1 MTTVPPPVS
10 SANAQPELPD
20 HLDVVPHIN
29 MKLIL
34 GTFALLAILGGAAW
48 FARGYFV
55 RHNVEMYLIQ
65 ARKAEEQGKPDEA
78 LQYYSQYLEFGRGIG
93 QNERAT
99 QGRRLEALNRIAA
112 LVAEQPAS
120 RPQIDRLFR
129 TYEESLRLD
138 PAQWDVRRKL
148 VAILMRMDRSTDARS
163 HLKLLQEGV
172 ESGKPA
178 AELAYLTGVCFY
190 REGKY
195 PESQAA
201 FLTSI
206 REWPQQ
212 VVAYLG
218 LTELWTTHADQIVDL
233 TPKTQ
238 PDGPAWQDVAQIL
251 NPPQKSEAVNGVTA
265 AAAVLTAMQAASPGV
280 DATLAAARFLIA
292 LEQKSDR
299 LPLPPEEAEALVRAV
314 FDFETGGHDKDQSRQ
329 LEGLE
334 RWSPDLPAL
343 ADANDDGIIT
353 RDELKARFERGD
365 RLTRIDRAE
374 RLLQDLQSRPEAA
387 SRQTDVL
394 LASSGLYSAK
404 AAVVA
409 VLVPT
414 ELAATRELARKT
426 IDAGMSLIPPDV
438 RFLLS
443 GVELDL
449 QDLDQSAGQ
458 ADQLKHLQT
467 AEAKLKAGIADLAKA
482 RSEEKPTTVATDEDW
497 KLPSDKVDLQSIEV
511 QARFGLTNLILSQ
524 LTLVEPDALAT
535 LQANLKTETEALKQA
550 GGSQL
555 LLDYLQV
562 RRLMFEKQYAEAKAI
577 GIKLLDQ
584 IKSVPGLVR
593 QVSLLV
599 ADSQGRTGNPDA
611 QLDVLR
617 NQVEIDPLWLE
628 GRRAMAESLL
638 AVGRLEEAINE
649 YLPAVV
655 LPGAGERLLEL
666 RIVRNANLAPA
677 QRKWDQAEPLLQYL
691 LDRQPPALRTIL
703 LAAELR
709 RLQGA
714 TAKAI
719 ADDEGVE
726 NRAEMQQKLLEAERY
741 LKMARETF
749 PQDMGVRVA
758 EVNFASGRFDLPE
771 PERLVLA
778 ESLLAAAREDLGADV
793 ELDLVDAR
801 LQIQRFPTEAGERL
815 TAMAR
820 ERTGLTTPQ
829 RIRLLTGLAQLA
841 DRTAASQS
849 ARPFWDELSRLEPES
864 LEPRLAIAQLM
875 LAAEG
880 QSGGSMDEA
889 VWDKLLANIEKLEG
903 TSAGNVGYLQALRLL
918 EHPGDEAAR
927 PNNFKAAEDLLAAAA
942 KLRPYWS
949 AIPRAQGIL
958 AELKS
963 DPVRAL
969 ERYRQAFALGDR
981 TPAVVLRIGQ
991 LLRDKGQQ
999 GFDEANQFLQSVG
1012 DQNASLITGDVARLA
1027 SELAL
1032 RNRQNDRAMELLS
1045 KLARD
1050 SNSFRDKYAFAVAR
1064 MSAGDL
1070 GPETEALLKD
1080 VTTELAPTEPAGWV
1094 KLVDY
1099 YAQTKNWA
1107 AAERTIADA
1116 SARLPNEP
1124 QPKAALTQAVMYELL
1139 AAADAERRQQH
1150 LTAASKAY
1158 EDALKSAAE
1167 AGDDTSMLMIAAEHY
1182 VRIGST
1188 ERAGELLSQL
1198 LLPTRAVPDEV
1209 RRWARRR
1216 QALTV
1221 AVGGNYDDT
1230 LNSLELL
1237 RTAREQGADKSAE
1250 NLRLQLQ
1257 LLERLPGVDSQASR
1271 VDLLRELQKQGGLT
1285 AEEQLQLAELL
1296 AAGGDHA
1303 GALAEFRSLLSVNS
1317 EFARGRAAY
1326 IIVLARSAGKD
1337 ATALDEARNQLDL
1350 LRRQEPG
1357 SWRTALIHARVL
1369 AASGK
1374 VEEAAVLVS
1383 KFLKQRVEGTSG
1395 NPVRDALEQEN
1406 VAELLYW
1413 LQRDQRVRGSAS
1425 LSAALADAIR
1435 LHQAGRRDDAVKS
1448 LLESPVEPLL
1458 EDLRFEVILQAA
1470 ALFEEMRLPAAEPL
1484 FREYVA
1490 KSPRPTAP
1498 LQLVGFLIRQNR
1510 TTDAL
1515 ALCEQLWET
1524 QPKLRVA
1531 AAVIQ
1536 VARTVPTEQRNV
1548 FQPWQARFAAEAD
1561 NPDSPDRRGME
1572 TARANLATILG
1583 EADASLAALR
1593 RSVEANPKD
1602 VAALNN
1608 LAYVL
1613 ARRGDDLQTAEKSIN
1628 EAIDIEGAVPDL
1640 VDTRSLVYLAKGQFT
1655 EALAVI
1661 SPLAKPRAPAGIH
1674 LRMAECLWK
1683 LKRFPEARQALDLAR
1698 RNGFKLDELLPLDR
1712 VPTEEMLR
1720 DLDSARK

>member
-20 HLDVVPHIN
+20 HLDVVPQIN
-29 MKLIL
+29 MRLIL
-34 GTFALLAILGGAAW
+34 GTFVLLSVLGGAAW
-48 FARGYFV
+48 FARGHFV
-55 RHNVEMYLIQ
+55 RKNVEMYLLQ
-65 ARKAEEQGKPDEA
+65 ARKAEEQGKPGEA
-78 LQYYSQYLEFGRGIG
+78 LQYYTQYLEFGRGIG

-112 LVAEQPAS
+112 LVAEQPES

-129 TYEESLRLD
+129 TYEESLRMD
-138 PAQWDVRRKL
+138 PAQRDVRRKL
-148 VAILMRMDRSTDARS
+148 VTILMRLDRSTDARS
-163 HLKLLQEGV
+163 HLKLLQEGI
-172 ESGKPA
+172 EPGKPA
-178 AELAYLTGVCFY
+178 AELAYLTGVCLY

-195 PESQAA
+195 PESQEA

-206 REWPQQ
+206 RDWPQQ

-218 LTELWTTHADQIVDL
+218 LAELWTTHSDQMVAL
-233 TPKTQ
+233 TSKTQ
-238 PDGPAWQDVAQIL
+238 PDGPVWQDVSQIL
-251 NPPQKSEAVNGVTA
+251 KPRQESQVVNGVTA
-265 AAAVLTAMQAASPGV
+265 AAAVLQAVQTATPGV
-280 DATLAAARFLIA
+280 DSTLAAAQFLST

-299 LPLPPEEAEALVRAV
+299 LPLPPEEAEVLVRAV
-314 FDFETGGHDKDQSRQ
+314 FEVGGADRDQSGQ
-329 LEGLE
+329 LEGPE
-334 RWSPDLPAL
+334 RWSPNLPAL
-343 ADANDDGIIT
+343 ADTNDDGIIT
-353 RDELKARFERGD
+353 REELKARFERGD
-365 RLTRIDRAE
+365 RLTRMDRAE
-374 RLLQDLQSRPEAA
+374 RLLQNLQSRPEAA

-394 LASSGLYSAK
+394 LALSGLNSAK

-409 VLVPT
+409 VQVPN

-426 IDAGMSLIPPDV
+426 VAAGMDLTPPDV

-443 GVELDL
+443 SVELDL
-449 QDLDQSAGQ
+449 QDLDPSAGQ
-458 ADQLKHLQT
+458 DEQLKQIQA
-467 AEAKLKAGIADLAKA
+467 AEAKLKTGIADLVKA
-482 RSEEKPTTVATDEDW
+482 RSEEKPATATAAEDW
-497 KLPSDKVDLQSIEV
+497 TLPSDKVDLQSIEV

-524 LTLVEPDALAT
+524 LTLVEPDALAA
-535 LQANLKTETEALKQA
+535 LRASLKTETEALKQA
-550 GGSQL
+550 GGSQV
-555 LLDYLQV
+555 LLDYLEV
-562 RRLMFEKQYAEAKAI
+562 RRLMFDQQFAEAKKI
-577 GIKLLDQ
+577 GVKLLDQ

-599 ADSQGRTGNPDA
+599 ADCQGRTGNPDA

-617 NQVEIDPLWLE
+617 NQVEIDPTWLE

-638 AVGRLEEAINE
+638 AVGRIEEAIDE
-649 YLPAVV
+649 YVPAVV

-666 RIVRNANLAPA
+666 RIVRNANLAPT
-677 QRKWDQAEPLLQYL
+677 QRKWERAEPLLQYL
-691 LDRQPPALRTIL
+691 LDRQPPTLRTIL

-714 TAKAI
+714 TAKAL
-719 ADDEGVE
+719 ADDQGIE
-726 NRAEMQQKLLEAERY
+726 NQAEIQQKLLEAERY

-749 PQDMGVRVA
+749 PQDVGVRVA
-758 EVNFASGRFDLPE
+758 EINFASGRFDLPE

-801 LQIQRFPTEAGERL
+801 LQIQRFPAEVGERL
-815 TAMAR
+815 TTMAR
-820 ERTGLTTPQ
+820 ERTGLTPPQ

-841 DRTAASQS
+841 DRTTASQS
-849 ARPFWDELSRLEPES
+849 ARPFWEELSRLQPVS
-864 LEPRLAIAQLM
+864 LEPRLATAQLL

-880 QSGGSMDEA
+880 PSGGSMDEA
-889 VWDKLLANIEKLEG
+889 VWKSLLANIEKLEG
-903 TSAGNVGYLQALRLL
+903 TAAGNVGYLQALRLL

-927 PNNFKAAEDLLAAAA
+927 PENLKTAEVLLAAAA

-963 DPVRAL
+963 DTVRAL
-969 ERYRQAFALGDR
+969 ERYQQAFALGDR

-991 LLRDKGQQ
+991 LLKDKGQQ
-999 GFDEANQFLQSVG
+999 GFDEANQFLQNVG

-1045 KLARD
+1045 KLARN
-1050 SNSFRDKYAFAVAR
+1050 SSSFRDNYTLAVAK
-1064 MSAGDL
+1064 MSTGDL
-1070 GPETEALLKD
+1070 GPETETLLKK
-1080 VTTELAPTEPAGWV
+1080 VTTELAPAEPAGWV

-1099 YAQTKNWA
+1099 YVQTKNWA
-1107 AAERTIADA
+1107 AAEQTIAESAA
-1116 SARLPNEP
+1116 SLPNEP
-1124 QPKAALTQAVMYELL
+1124 QPTAHLTRGVMYELL
-1139 AAADAERRQQH
+1139 ASADTERRQHH

-1158 EDALKSAAE
+1158 EDALNSAANV
-1167 AGDDTSMLMIAAEHY
+1167 GDDTSMLMIAAEHY

-1230 LNSLELL
+1230 LRSLELL

-1257 LLERLPGVDSQASR
+1257 LLERLPGMDSQAGR

-1303 GALAEFRSLLSVNS
+1303 GALAEFRSLLSANS

-1337 ATALDEARNQLDL
+1337 GTALDEARNQLDL
-1350 LRRQEPG
+1350 LSRQEPG
-1357 SWRTALIHARVL
+1357 SWRTALIRARVL

-1374 VEEAAVLVS
+1374 VDEAAALVS
-1383 KFLKQRVEGTSG
+1383 RFLKLRVEGTSN
-1395 NPVRDALEQEN
+1395 NPVRDALEQESL
-1406 VAELLYW
+1406 AELLYW
-1413 LQRDQRVRGSAS
+1413 LQRDQRVRSSAS
-1425 LSAALADAIR
+1425 LSAALADAVR
-1435 LHQAGRRDDAVKS
+1435 LYQAGRRDDAVKS
-1448 LLESPVEPLL
+1448 LLEGPVEPLL

-1510 TTDAL
+1510 ASEAL

-1524 QPKLRVA
+1524 QPKLRIA

-1536 VARTVPTEQRNV
+1536 VSRTVPSDQRNV

-1613 ARRGDDLQTAEKSIN
+1613 ARRGDDLNTAEKLIN
-1628 EAIDIEGAVPDL
+1628 EAIGIEGSVPDL
-1640 VDTRSLVYLAKGQFT
+1640 IDTRSLVYLAKGQYA

-1683 LKRFPEARQALDLAR
+1683 LKRFPEARQALDRAR
-1698 RNGFKLDELLPLDR
+1698 ILGFKLDDLLPLDR

-1720 DLDSARK
+1720 DLDAAAKK

>member
-10 SANAQPELPD
+10 PANAQPELPD
-20 HLDVVPHIN
+20 HLDVVPQIN
-29 MKLIL
+29 MRLIL
-34 GTFALLAILGGAAW
+34 GTFVLLAVLGGGAW
-48 FARGYFV
+48 FARRHFV
-55 RHNVEMYLIQ
+55 RHNVEMYLVQ
-65 ARKAEEQGKPDEA
+65 ARKAEEQGKASEA
-78 LQYYSQYLEFGRGIG
+78 LQYYTQYLEFGRGIG
-93 QNERAT
+93 QNEKAT
-99 QGRRLEALNRIAA
+99 QGRRLEALNRIGA
-112 LVAEQPAS
+112 LVAEQPES
-120 RPQIDRLFR
+120 GPQIDRLFR

-138 PAQWDVRRKL
+138 PAQREIRHKL
-148 VAILMRMDRSTDARS
+148 VTILMRMDRSTDARS
-163 HLKLLQEGV
+163 HLKLLQEEV
-172 ESGKPA
+172 KPGKPA
-178 AELAYLTGVCFY
+178 AELAYLAGVCLY

-195 PESQAA
+195 PDSQAA

-218 LTELWTTHADQIVDL
+218 LAELWTTHPDQMVAL
-233 TPKTQ
+233 TSKTQ
-238 PDGPAWQDVAQIL
+238 PDGPAWQDIAQIL
-251 NPPQKSEAVNGVTA
+251 KPREDSRVVNGVTA
-265 AAAVLTAMQAASPGV
+265 AAAVLRVMRAAAPGV
-280 DATLAAARFLIA
+280 DSTLAAARFLSA

-299 LPLPPEEAEALVRAV
+299 LPLPPEEAEVLVRAV
-314 FDFETGGHDKDQSRQ
+314 FEIGGATKYLNGQ
-329 LEGLE
+329 LEGPD

-343 ADANDDGIIT
+343 ADLNDDGIVT
-353 RDELKARFERGD
+353 REELKARFVRGD
-365 RLTRIDRAE
+365 QLTRIDRAK
-374 RLLQDLQSRPEAA
+374 RLLQDLQSRPDAA

-394 LASSGLYSAK
+394 LALSSLSSTK

-409 VLVPT
+409 LYAPD

-426 IDAGMSLIPPDV
+426 VAAGMDLTPPDV

-449 QDLDQSAGQ
+449 QDLDQN
-458 ADQLKHLQT
+458 ADKAAQLKQLQS
-467 AEAKLKAGIADLAKA
+467 AEAKLKAGIADLVKS
-482 RSEEKPTTVATDEDW
+482 RSAEKPATAAVDEDW
-497 KLPSDKVDLQSIEV
+497 TVPSNKVDLQSIEV

-524 LTLVEPDALAT
+524 LALADAAAQAD
-535 LQANLKTETEALKQA
+535 LQASLKSETAALEKS
-550 GGSQL
+550 GGGKV
-555 LLDYLQV
+555 LLDYLEV
-562 RRLMFEKQYAEAKAI
+562 RRLMFEQQFADAKKI
-577 GIKLLDQ
+577 GVKLLEQ

-593 QVSLLV
+593 QVTLLV
-599 ADSQGRTGNPDA
+599 ADCQGRTGNPDA

-617 NQVEIDPLWLE
+617 NQVELDPLWLE

-638 AVGRLEEAINE
+638 AVGRLDEAIDE
-649 YLPAVV
+649 YVPAVV

-677 QRKWDQAEPLLQYL
+677 QRKWDRAEPLLQYL
-691 LDRQPPALRTIL
+691 LERKPTTVRAIL

-714 TAKAI
+714 TAKAL
-719 ADDEGVE
+719 ADDQGIE
-726 NRAEMQQKLLEAERY
+726 NPAEVQQKLLEAEQS
-741 LKMARETF
+741 LKMAREAF
-749 PQDMGVRVA
+749 PKDLGVRVA

-793 ELDLVDAR
+793 ELDLADAR
-801 LQIQRFPTEAGERL
+801 LQIQRFPGEAGDRL
-815 TAMAR
+815 AVIAR
-820 ERTGLTTPQ
+820 ERTGLTQPQ

-841 DRTAASQS
+841 DRTTTPQS
-849 ARPFWDELSRLEPES
+849 ARPFWEELSRLQPEN
-864 LEPRLAIAQLM
+864 LEPRLQIAQLM
-875 LAAEG
+875 LAAAG
-880 QSGGSMDEA
+880 QPGGSMDEPA
-889 VWDKLLANIEKLEG
+889 WEKLLASIKELEG
-903 TSAGNVGYLQALRLL
+903 TSAGNVGYLQAMRLL
-918 EHPGDEAAR
+918 EHPGDDAAR
-927 PNNFKAAEDLLAAAA
+927 PKNLKAAEVLLTAAA

-958 AELKS
+958 AELQS
-963 DPVRAL
+963 DSVRAL
-969 ERYRQAFALGDR
+969 ERYQQAFALGDR
-981 TPAVVLRIGQ
+981 TPVVVLRIGQ
-991 LLRDKGQQ
+991 LLRDRGRQ

-1050 SNSFRDKYAFAVAR
+1050 SSSFRDNYTLAVAK
-1064 MSAGDL
+1064 MSTGDL
-1070 GPETEALLKD
+1070 GPETETLLKK
-1080 VTTELAPTEPAGWV
+1080 VTTELAPAEPAGWV

-1107 AAERTIADA
+1107 AAEQTIADSA
-1116 SARLPNEP
+1116 ARLPNEP
-1124 QPKAALTQAVMYELL
+1124 QPTASLTRGVMYELL

-1158 EDALKSAAE
+1158 EEALQSAAN

-1188 ERAGELLSQL
+1188 DRAGELLSQL

-1230 LNSLELL
+1230 LRSLELL

-1257 LLERLPGVDSQASR
+1257 LLERLPSVESQASR

-1296 AAGGDHA
+1296 AAGGDRA
-1303 GALAEFRSLLSVNS
+1303 GALAEFRNLLAANN

-1326 IIVLARSAGKD
+1326 IVMLARSAGRD
-1337 ATALDEARNQLDL
+1337 GTALDEARNQLDL

-1369 AASGK
+1369 AADGK
-1374 VEEAAVLVS
+1374 VDEAAALVS
-1383 KFLKQRVEGTSG
+1383 QFLKQRVEGTSN
-1395 NPVRDALEQEN
+1395 NPVRDALDQEN
-1406 VAELLYW
+1406 LAELLYW
-1413 LQRDQRVRGSAS
+1413 LQRDLRVRSSAA

-1435 LHQAGRRDDAVKS
+1435 LYQAGRRDDAVKS
-1448 LLESPVEPLL
+1448 LLQGPMEPLL

-1470 ALFEEMRLPAAEPL
+1470 ALFEELKLPTAEAL
-1484 FREYVA
+1484 YREYVA

-1498 LQLVGFLIRQNR
+1498 IQLARFLVRHDRIEE
-1510 TTDAL
+1510 AL
-1515 ALCEQLWET
+1515 KLCEQSWQTL
-1524 QPKLRVA
+1524 PKLGVCA
-1531 AAVIQ
+1531 VVIQ
-1536 VARTVPTEQRNV
+1536 AARMVPSDRREI
-1548 FQPWQARFAAEAD
+1548 FKPWQARITEEATK
-1561 NPDSPDRRGME
+1561 PDSPDRQVME
-1572 TARANLATILG
+1572 IALAELTTVLG
-1583 EADASLAALR
+1583 EPDGAIAAFR
-1593 RSVEANPKD
+1593 RAVAENPKD

-1613 ARRGDDLQTAEKSIN
+1613 ARRGEDLDTAEKSIN
-1628 EAIDIEGAVPDL
+1628 EAIAIEGAVPDL
-1640 VDTRSLVYLAKGQFT
+1640 VDTRSLVYLAKGQFA

-1661 SPLAKPRAPAGIH
+1661 APLAKPRAPAGIH
-1674 LRMAECLWK
+1674 LRVAECLWK

-1698 RNGFKLDELLPLDR
+1698 RNGFKLDDLLPLDR
-1712 VPTEEMLR
+1712 APTEEMLR
-1720 DLDSARK
+1720 DLDAAAKK